1 MKSKVWFLTFF
12 WCSMIFIAGNGLLNY
27 IVDPFSVT
35 GNNLLGIPLK
45 IVSDDRTEKVVAINN
60 MENIDNVLLGSS
72 RVYLMNPLVL
82 SKYIGGVTYNLGVG
96 TAQAE
101 DYLGFLLHLEKIKK
115 FPKVVVLGI
124 DFYSFND
131 ALETNKYFTRN
142 EAINFLN
149 DNPRDLQYIDQ
160 FFSLDTTRASI
171 KTLKSFLGVKK
182 AKRRFDEH
190 GASGDASTI
199 FEYFP
204 VDDDGVDIYARDIQ
218 RDVSSFL
225 SKPPYT
231 RLSERRFEYLRK
243 IVELTEQRGAK
254 LKVFITPLYGRLLD
268 DIHADVSLSK
278 RMVEFKEEL

>member
-1 MKSKVWFLTFF
+1 M
-12 WCSMIFIAGNGLLNY
+12 
-27 IVDPFSVT
+27 
-35 GNNLLGIPLK
+35 
-45 IVSDDRTEKVVAINN
+45 
-60 MENIDNVLLGSS
+60 
-72 RVYLMNPLVL
+72 
-82 SKYIGGVTYNLGVG
+82 
-96 TAQAE
+96 
-101 DYLGFLLHLEKIKK
+101 
-115 FPKVVVLGI
+115 
-124 DFYSFND
+124 
-131 ALETNKYFTRN
+131 
-142 EAINFLN
+142 
-149 DNPRDLQYIDQ
+149 
-160 FFSLDTTRASI
+160 
-171 KTLKSFLGVKK
+171 KK

-218 RDVSSFL
+218 RDASSFL

-278 RMVEFKEEL
+278 RMVEFKEELLKITDYYDFLTSNAVTSDAAYFGDTSHLKTSTANLIFARMFGDAEVGVPDDFGVYRQR